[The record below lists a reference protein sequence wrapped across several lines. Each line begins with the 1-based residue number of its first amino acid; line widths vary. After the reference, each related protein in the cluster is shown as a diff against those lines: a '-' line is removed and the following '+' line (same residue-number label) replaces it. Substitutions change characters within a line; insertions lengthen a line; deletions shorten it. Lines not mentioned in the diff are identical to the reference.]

1 MEPNESKLM
10 TRIFISVKNSLWSVF
25 LWLAKYGC
33 IVLKV
38 ELNSTDKIQT
48 WCLGFSR
55 CLTIR
60 WMILVTASSVLF
72 HCLKAS
78 TVCESTDT
86 WMTGNQSGVMQ
97 RLVMRKIFAMV
108 IKKVLDLNS
117 HKRLLNKLCFAARGG
132 HPLLASRQNVG
143 FQFSSDRY
151 YEAGS
156 SYPANLR
163 VTLWNLTVEIN
174 RY

>member
-1 MEPNESKLM
+1 M

-78 TVCESTDT
+78 MYVNLQTPGWQEINLE
-86 WMTGNQSGVMQ
+86 WAIMQ
-97 RLVMRKIFAMV
+97 RLVMRKIFAKV

-117 HKRLLNKLCFAARGG
+117 HTHLLNKLCFPARGG